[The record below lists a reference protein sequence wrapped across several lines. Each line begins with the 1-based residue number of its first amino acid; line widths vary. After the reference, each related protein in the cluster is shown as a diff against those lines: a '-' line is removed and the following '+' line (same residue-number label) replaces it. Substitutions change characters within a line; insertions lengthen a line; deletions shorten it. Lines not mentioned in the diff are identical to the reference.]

1 MRVDRF
7 FKSHAFVSALAL
19 SVASTALTASANPPK
34 YNFPEPQQGLPE
46 SDYFAR
52 FKYTV
57 DEALALLK
65 QAEGKPLKETEAAWQ
80 LLDDMGYWKTTRG
93 STAGPFKLSGQLEKQ
108 LQAQFK
114 YLERAFRYDAGDVV
128 WVPAQAKDEMP
139 YGVAKV
145 NHRARIVK
153 SITENDTEF
162 FVVETLDDGPSQME
176 NRQGTLYD
184 GKKGTINY
192 YKDTYQH
199 RTVQRVFTRA
209 ELDRLNSPTTSKP
222 VDQLGEKLD
231 WSKDEIWRAKL
242 ASFKDQMARK
252 NFEIDWTASPE
263 QIEARQK
270 TLMKSIFGF
279 FKMNRNAASKSGQGI
294 GLRCSGG
301 GVCFDQALVLTFAV
315 QGVGT
320 PSGLKAMNLN
330 GTTVN
335 PQGGHGFVRV
345 DIKGN
350 PQSVIYDQV
359 VSYDYLEK
367 NGWSDSIPKREV
379 KFAGTEWKVNNFVGI
394 SDPGWADY
402 GVTPDYFSLMDV
414 GDSLN
419 PFPLNANRAVL
430 GVASHRTLSEV
441 SGELGAKGP
450 LAVYKPQRV
459 AVLNDAAR
467 KAMLEA
473 FAKHQ
478 DDASLRKELRSVLQA
493 QGYLAD
499 GKPQLHCPGAFSV
512 ISFGF

>member
-1 MRVDRF
+1 MLRTR
-7 FKSHAFVSALAL
+7 ATLAALACTL
-19 SVASTALTASANPPK
+19 AFSGPTASAEPPK
-34 YNFPEPQQGLPE
+34 YNFPEPQKGLPE
-46 SDYFAR
+46 ADYFAR
-52 FKYTV
+52 FKYSI
-57 DEALALLK
+57 DEALKLLK
-65 QAEGKPLKETEAAWQ
+65 QAEGKPLQQSEAAWQ
-80 LLDDMGYWKTTRG
+80 LLDDLGYWKITRG
-93 STAGPFKLSGQLEKQ
+93 SAASPFQVSRELEKQ
-108 LQAQFK
+108 LTAQFK

-128 WVPAQAKDEMP
+128 WIPAKTKDEMP
-139 YGVAKV
+139 YGIAKV
-145 NHRARIVK
+145 NHRARILK

-162 FVVETLDDGPSQME
+162 FLVETLVDGPSQME
-176 NRQGTLYD
+176 TRQGTLYD
-184 GKKGTINY
+184 GKKGTISY

-199 RTVQRVFTRA
+199 RVERQVLTRA

-222 VDQLGEKLD
+222 IDQLGEKID

-242 ASFKDQMARK
+242 ASFKDQMAKK

-263 QIEARQK
+263 QIEKKQK
-270 TLMKSIFGF
+270 SLMKSIFSF
-279 FKMNRNAASKSGQGI
+279 FKMNRNAASKSGQGL

-315 QGVGT
+315 QGVGA
-320 PSGLKAMNLN
+320 PSGLKAINLN

-350 PQSVIYDQV
+350 PQSAYYDQV

-367 NGWSDSIPKREV
+367 NGWSDSIPKKEV

-402 GVTPDYFSLMDV
+402 GVTPDQFALMDV

-430 GVASHRTLSEV
+430 GVSSHRTLAEV

-459 AVLNDAAR
+459 ATLTDAAR
-467 KAMLEA
+467 AAMLEA
-473 FAKHQ
+473 FARNQ
-478 DDASLRKELRSVLQA
+478 DEPALRKELQSVLQA